1 MTRSHNKKTPQ
12 KPPSDAG
19 NKVPP
24 NKKGNGFYRPPSD
37 NTKKNAQLKR
47 NIETKMGTT
56 DSEEKKTE
64 PMKKL
69 YQMFSWVQQMF
80 SWIQKENVETKIDD
94 DETLM
99 KRLDNVFMV
108 KHPPELLNFWRHA
121 VKLNPENP
129 LDAFSELD
137 SLALVGPFLLLA
149 AAHSE
154 RHTKNTKNGATATAD
169 EDAQQQNDLLLDSRF
184 ATDLPEMETLLV
196 HRGGRFCYWHDVPEE
211 MPNILVH
218 VAAGGVGGEGH
229 DHQPQQH
236 FPTTSI
242 CGKHDL
248 FAALQFMLNKL
259 ASTGTTTAKE
269 KKQQSNNTGTTTTSN
284 TGVKPDQKL
293 AHLFPDNF
301 DMMAN
306 NGADGPDCLQ
316 MLKKRRDRESL
327 VMLFHGIVNKFPPD
341 DKDIGYRQLLLDDA
355 KKNAQLKRNIKTMC
369 TTDNEEKKAEP
380 RKKFCKMFSLSQL
393 SCCLV
398 FLLLSFF
405 VIWYTS
411 DQTQINTEMPLN
423 DSTPVT
429 PKPPFWLYT
438 DPFWRSVV
446 HGVFYACL
454 AISAFSLIFG
464 FASIIFILFLLSRT
478 LTNMEHITMTYKEIE
493 EIFARML
500 LKSEIYRSE
509 MDKLEEKRKKRGT

>member
-1 MTRSHNKKTPQ
+1 MTNKKTP
-12 KPPSDAG
+12 KKAPSDAG

-24 NKKGNGFYRPPSD
+24 IEKGNGYYRPPSD

-64 PMKKL
+64 PMKKF
-69 YQMFSWVQQMF
+69 YKMFSWVQQMF
-80 SWIQKENVETKIDD
+80 SWVQKENVETKIDD
-94 DETLM
+94 DETLL

-137 SLALVGPFLLLA
+137 SLTLVGPFLLLA

-169 EDAQQQNDLLLDSRF
+169 EDAQQQHHLLLDSRF

-196 HRGGRFCYWHDVPEE
+196 HRGGRFCYWRDVPEE

-218 VAAGGVGGEGH
+218 VTAGGVGGEGH

-355 KKNAQLKRNIKTMC
+355 KKNAQLKRNIKTKMC

-380 RKKFCKMFSLSQL
+380 RKKFCKMFSLPQL
-393 SCCLV
+393 SFCSV
-398 FLLLSFF
+398 FLLLSFAVF
-405 VIWYTS
+405 CCASNETFN
-411 DQTQINTEMPLN
+411 DKQMPSN
-423 DSTPVT
+423 NSTRVT
-429 PKPPFWLYT
+429 PKPPFFLPT
-438 DPFWRSVV
+438 DPFWRP
-446 HGVFYACL
+446 VFDAMIY
-454 AISAFSLIFG
+454 
-464 FASIIFILFLLSRT
+464 ASIAITAITVFFGVPFMIFIACVACRSSRNAQRFDDLLEQRAQQRREAERIERTAALRDVLEMPYSRK
-478 LTNMEHITMTYKEIE
+478 Y
-493 EIFARML
+493 
-500 LKSEIYRSE
+500 
-509 MDKLEEKRKKRGT
+509 